1 MPTRSAMLLLLQEL
15 PVLVVQV
22 VPEEMVVLREVPVP
36 AQTGMVRREV
46 REVPEQM
53 RTSAGYLVLTI
64 LRLLPIRIQLA
75 FRLELKRTVLRAVLV
90 AQLGPVAL
98 VVRQEV
104 QARPDHLHQHNM

>member
-1 MPTRSAMLLLLQEL
+1 MLLRLRGLL
-15 PVLVVQV
+15 VLVVQV
-22 VPEEMVVLREVPVP
+22 VPEVTVVLREVPVLG
-36 AQTGMVRREV
+36 QTGMVRLEV

-53 RTSAGYLVLTI
+53 RTSVGYLVLTI

-75 FRLELKRTVLRAVLV
+75 FRLELKRTVLRAALV

-104 QARPDHLHQHNM
+104 QVRLDHPHQHNMWAV